1 MIRAKF
7 RLSSITHHDWGAVTV
22 KLQPQYDETIPE
34 DQRFY
39 DATPSG
45 SLEMMVNNP
54 AALSQLELG
63 EFFYIDLT
71 RIPRGEPK

>member
-7 RLSSITHHDWGAVTV
+7 MVSDLTSHHWGGVTV
-22 KLQPQYDETIPE
+22 KLKPHYDETVPE

-39 DATPSG
+39 DATPTG
-45 SLEMMVNNP
+45 SLEMLVNNP
-54 AALSQLELG
+54 RALEELKLG

-71 RIPRGEPK
+71 HIPRGEPK